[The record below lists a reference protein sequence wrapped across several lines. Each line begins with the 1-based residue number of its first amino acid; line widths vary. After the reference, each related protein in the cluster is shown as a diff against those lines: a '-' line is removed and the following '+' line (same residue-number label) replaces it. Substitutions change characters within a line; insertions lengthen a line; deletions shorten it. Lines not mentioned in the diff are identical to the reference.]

1 MAQRYFEKADLA
13 RAVGGAK
20 VLIKLL
26 DKDDDGIADANL
38 VEGIIDDACA
48 EMASLIEKNVALA
61 GLSAPW
67 PRILTSKS
75 SHVGAFLAW
84 GEGSDGQAIPEFIQT
99 RYDAAYRWAK
109 DAGAGDASM
118 GIENRPALDPPAKT
132 VDPDPCGV
140 AVSPLAFRKFG
151 FR

>member
-1 MAQRYFEKADLA
+1 MAQRYFEKADLV

-20 VLIKLL
+20 TLDKLL
-26 DKDDDGIADANL
+26 DKDGDGYADPPL
-38 VEGIIDDACA
+38 VDGIIDDACA

-61 GLSAPW
+61 GLAAPW

-75 SHVGAFLAW
+75 SHIGAFLAY
-84 GEGSDGQAIPEFIQT
+84 GEGTDGQAIPDWVQS

-118 GIENRPALDPPAKT
+118 GLIDRPALDPPAKT
-132 VDPDPCGV
+132 VDPDPYGHGISE
-140 AVSPLAFRKFG
+140 AGFKRGG

>member
-20 VLIKLL
+20 VLVKLL
-26 DKDDDGIADANL
+26 DKDKDGVADASL
-38 VEGIIDDACA
+38 IEGIIDDACA

-61 GLSAPW
+61 GLKAPW
-67 PRILTSKS
+67 PRILSSKA

-84 GEGSDGQAIPEFIQT
+84 GEGSEGQAIPEWVQS

-109 DAGAGDASM
+109 DAGAGEASM
-118 GIENRPALDPPAKT
+118 GVIDRPALDPPAKT
-132 VDPDPCGV
+132 LDPDPYGQGV
-140 AVSPLAFRKFG
+140 SIAGFKRGG